1 MSRSDPKNPRP
12 AAILRFYLK
21 ELAQIHRQ
29 GDAREESFY
38 PALAETS
45 S

>member
-12 AAILRFYLK
+12 AAILRSYLK

-29 GDAREESFY
+29 GDAREESVC
-38 PALAETS
+38 PTLAETS

>member
-1 MSRSDPKNPRP
+1 MSRSNPKNPRP
-12 AAILRFYLK
+12 AAILRSYLK
-21 ELAQIHRQ
+21 EPAQIHRQ
-29 GDAREESFY
+29 EDAREESFY